1 MSPYLKVGDSAISFG
16 KRKQETERQEGETF
30 IRGLKL
36 KSDLVRNEDIKDSE
50 DIANDDIFYAANK
63 RCEELKN
70 KIPHFEMKHK
80 IEFSSWLSSNQTSGT
95 KRKEVEAAEEVVQ
108 QLHLN
113 LHNMTN
119 IADNIQ
125 TVVETGQE
133 DIRRVS
139 ISGLLTTDFGLEEAE
154 LSVSMSYV
162 NISRAPAAS

>member
-1 MSPYLKVGDSAISFG
+1 MRSTNVVS
-16 KRKQETERQEGETF
+16 
-30 IRGLKL
+30 
-36 KSDLVRNEDIKDSE
+36 
-50 DIANDDIFYAANK
+50 
-63 RCEELKN
+63 EELKD
-70 KIPHFEMKHK
+70 KIPLFEMKHK

-95 KRKEVEAAEEVVQ
+95 KRKEVEASEEVVR
-108 QLHLN
+108 LHSN

-139 ISGLLTTDFGLEEAE
+139 SSGLLTTDFGLEEAE